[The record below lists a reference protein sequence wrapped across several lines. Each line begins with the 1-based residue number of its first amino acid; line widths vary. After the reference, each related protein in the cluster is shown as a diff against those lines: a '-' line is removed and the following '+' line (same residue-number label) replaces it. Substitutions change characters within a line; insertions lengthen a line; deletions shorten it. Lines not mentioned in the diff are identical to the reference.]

1 MIDLVS
7 ANEFAFSPSAFL
19 AAYIEQDAAS
29 TTTEVTANSGDVTTT
44 PVNIGSLSVNVAPRL
59 EFETLSGS
67 GYKGSGSTET
77 QFSLPNGSENIIAVG
92 QTENYLR
99 VTGSVSDVVGQT
111 VEDTRSITK
120 TTSTGTGATN
130 TVVLVLSYGSYRG
143 KCANAQATVTKIY
156 QEVANYLNSL

>member
-19 AAYIEQDAAS
+19 AAYIEQDTAS

-44 PVNIGSLSVNVAPRL
+44 PVNIGSLSGNVAPRL

-67 GYKGSGSTET
+67 GYVGRGPESGFPVDGGTENT
-77 QFSLPNGSENIIAVG
+77 IAVG